1 MSWIRNKIF
10 SLLIITV
17 SCLFGAVVIEIG
29 LRIINS
35 KNSWAVTEE
44 ANIIRNFQFSYD
56 ISNLYKSDVSVVH
69 YKRNEFGLRDDCIDP
84 RDIEIL
90 TIGGSTTDQRY
101 VSFEFT
107 YQTILQQRLRAV
119 KSNFGC
125 VSNAGIDGHS
135 SWGHIFTFDK
145 WLPLIPDLKP
155 KFIILYVGINDAN
168 FRRTIL
174 PNKGFDLNYGSDF
187 KSYLKH
193 FQVVRTLLPIY
204 RLLSQKSVNSSA
216 AYAAHVPQH
225 YQDSDYIVTMLNKE
239 TERLSAENALAFKS
253 RMNEILNKIHM
264 LNAVP
269 VCVTQPHRF
278 VITKNDGQMYGIPN
292 VLGDGFSGIDY
303 DFSIQRLNYVLFE
316 LCGDNKVDFYSH
328 NFINS
333 HFYDGVHTTSLGS
346 REIGEKLANFF
357 ITRFY

>member
-17 SCLFGAVVIEIG
+17 SCLFGIVIIEIS

-44 ANIIRNFQFSYD
+44 ANILRNFKFSYD
-56 ISNLYKSDVSVVH
+56 ISNLYQSDVSVVD

-107 YQTILQQRLRAV
+107 YQTILQQRLRV
-119 KSNFGC
+119 VESSFGC
-125 VSNAGIDGHS
+125 VSNAGVDGHS

-155 KFIILYVGINDAN
+155 KFIILYIGINDAD

-174 PNKGFDLNYGSDF
+174 PNKFDFNYYGSGF
-187 KSYLKH
+187 KSYLKS
-193 FQVVRTLLPIY
+193 FQVVRRLLPIY
-204 RLLSQKSVNSSA
+204 RLLSQKSINLSA
-216 AYAAHVPQH
+216 AYATQDPQH
-225 YQDSDYIVTMLNKE
+225 YQDSDYTVTMLNKE
-239 TERLSAENALAFKS
+239 TQYLSAKNTLAFKS
-253 RMNEILNKIHM
+253 RTSDILKKIHR
-264 LNAVP
+264 LNAIP
-269 VCVTQPHRF
+269 ICVTQPHRF

-303 DFSIQRLNYVLFE
+303 DFSIQQLNSVLFE
-316 LCGDNKVDFYSH
+316 LCGDNMVDLYSH
-328 NFINS
+328 NFINL